1 MDTTDF
7 NGVKQRRS
15 RLGKKIVLAVIAA
28 VLVHLLALASV
39 AMPLFRTKAPAYLM
53 EQGDYATAY
62 RVAWDSEKNSILAE
76 CMTIQ
81 SLDEFSAHLY
91 HPSSLNI
98 IGGYYTMVSS
108 ANEEKDVCSILS
120 SIKYSALSKSGTA
133 NNSSWEILV
142 GICALDIP
150 FALRSYDDD
159 DGDAYQ
165 AYQATQKNKDSNNA
179 TKMSRDQLERINKR
193 AAAGTLGEITPIP
206 AECIDTA
213 LLPKY

>member
-98 IGGYYTMVSS
+98 IGGYYTMVAS
-108 ANEEKDVCSILS
+108 ADEEDYVCGILS

-133 NNSSWEILV
+133 NNTSWEILV

-150 FALRSYDDD
+150 FALRSYGDD
-159 DGDAYQ
+159 DGD

-179 TKMSRDQLERINKR
+179 TQMSRSSLERINKR

-206 AECIDTA
+206 ADIVDTA